1 MSRSVTTPENAA
13 TSRSIGAAAQP
24 IKFII
29 VGAGGY
35 LVNLGVFAVLHEAG
49 VNYVVNSIISY
60 FIANALMYL
69 GNRYFTFRLGHEGFW
84 SAYLRYMIVGAV
96 VAGLNAA
103 ILAALVQGTGVDSRI
118 GVAISLLLITP
129 VAFVLFKRWTFRID
143 REGSSVQVATDG
155 TR

>member
-1 MSRSVTTPENAA
+1 VTESVPSGAEPRPLA
-13 TSRSIGAAAQP
+13 AAAQP
-24 IKFII
+24 AKFLI

-35 LVNLGVFAVLHEAG
+35 AVNLAVFAAFHSAG
-49 VNYVVNSIISY
+49 LTYVVNALVSY

-96 VAGLNAA
+96 VAGLNVG
-103 ILAALVQGTGVDSRI
+103 ILAALVQGTGIDSRI

-129 VAFVLFKRWTFRID
+129 VAFVLFKRWTFRIKP
-143 REGSSVQVATDG
+143 A
-155 TR
+155 